1 MPRLAIGPEFPREL
15 SALAQPV
22 RRDAVVALRRFL
34 LNVAGAPH
42 PERVRGGRDP
52 RVATLRLAERHRGV
66 VVRHRD
72 VYWLRTVLPDPDAW
86 SYARRHRY
94 GVNPV
99 LGVVEVWDA
108 EALERVEPALRRS
121 ARSPGLF
128 DPICDGDLLALGL
141 DGQALPLF
149 RLITTEADVA
159 ALEPLLPPTQHAP
172 LAVLARGGSLAEAWR
187 ELDAWRVSGST
198 CRTTARN
205 DRSRPDN
212 PVSGPGGGPVDTED
226 LHAALLRSPDR
237 AAFVPGKLELDRVLK
252 APAWCTFPHPPQHR
266 LARAARYEQP
276 VLVVGGAGTGKTVI
290 ALHRAAHLAAHG
302 SGPVLL
308 VTFSQGLAD
317 ELAARLDELIEDEV
331 IRKRV
336 EVDNP
341 ERLVMRIVTASE
353 GRRPSLVGPGARSL
367 AELTDE
373 ATRLLSRDTGDLLDD
388 VEPGRKPYRHIIVD
402 EAQDVSPAQ
411 WRLLR
416 AAAPHAHDDL
426 FVVGDP
432 HQRITDTRVVLGA
445 VGIPAVQHTLNL
457 SHRLPQ
463 ELLSF
468 VIRLR
473 GGGPASGLVKGMTAM
488 YGLRSERNGDR
499 PVVLAYDTP
508 EAELAGLRA
517 TIESW
522 LADGVP
528 ADELAVGARNA
539 GLVRDAKRALDGLDV
554 RVATFSQLKGLE
566 FERVALIGVTEG
578 VVPEPPPA
586 DPDARARALQRER
599 SILFVACTR
608 ARTMLYISHSGRGS
622 PFLPL

>member
-22 RRDAVVALRRFL
+22 RRDAVVALRRFM

-52 RVATLRLAERHRGV
+52 RVATLRLAEGHRGV
-66 VVRHRD
+66 VVRQRE

-99 LGVVEVWDA
+99 IGVVEEWDA

-121 ARSPGLF
+121 AGSSGLF
-128 DPICDGDLLALGL
+128 DPICDGDLLGLGL
-141 DGQALPLF
+141 DVHALPLF

-159 ALEPLLPPTQHAP
+159 ALEPLLPPTQHGP
-172 LAVLARGGSLAEAWR
+172 LAVLARGGSLSDAWR
-187 ELDAWRVSGST
+187 ELQTWRATGEE
-198 CRTTARN
+198 
-205 DRSRPDN
+205 
-212 PVSGPGGGPVDTED
+212 SGPIDPDD
-226 LHAALLRSPDR
+226 LHAALRRSPDR
-237 AAFVPGKLELDRVLK
+237 AVFVADKVELDRVLD
-252 APAWCTFPHPPQHR
+252 APGWCTFLQPPQHR
-266 LARAARYEQP
+266 LARAGRYDQP
-276 VLVVGGAGTGKTVI
+276 VLVVGGAGTGKTVV

-317 ELAARLDELIEDEV
+317 DLSAKLDRLITDEV

-336 EVDNP
+336 EVDNA
-341 ERLVMRIVTASE
+341 ERLALRIVADAE
-353 GRRPSLVGPGARSL
+353 GRRPALVGPGARTL
-367 AELTDE
+367 AQLTDE
-373 ATRLLSRDTGDLLDD
+373 ALRLLSLATGDLLDD
-388 VEPGRKPYRHIIVD
+388 VDPGRKPYRHVVVD

-416 AAAPHAHDDL
+416 AAVPRAPDDL

-432 HQRITDTRVVLGA
+432 HQRITDTRVTLGA
-445 VGIPAVQHTLNL
+445 VGIPAVQHTLRI
-457 SHRLPQ
+457 SYRLPQ
-463 ELLSF
+463 ELLTF
-468 VIRLR
+468 AVRMR
-473 GGGPASGLVKGMTAM
+473 GAPASGLVKGMTDM
-488 YGLRSERNGDR
+488 YGLRATRNGDR
-499 PVVLAYDTP
+499 PIIRVYDTP
-508 EAELAGLRA
+508 EAELAGLRG

-528 ADELAVGARNA
+528 ANEIAVGARNSR
-539 GLVRDAKRALDGLDV
+539 LVRAARRALSGLDV
-554 RVATFSQLKGLE
+554 QASAFQHLKGLE
-566 FERVALIGVTEG
+566 FERVALIGVAEG
-578 VVPEPPPA
+578 VVPEPPPEE
-586 DPDARARALQRER
+586 PDARARALQRER

-608 ARTMLYISHSGRGS
+608 ARAMLYISHSGRGS
-622 PFLPL
+622 PFLSA

>member
-22 RRDAVVALRRFL
+22 RRDAVVALRRFM

-52 RVATLRLAERHRGV
+52 RVATLRLAEGHRGV
-66 VVRHRD
+66 VVRQRE

-99 LGVVEVWDA
+99 IGVVEEWDA

-121 ARSPGLF
+121 AGSSRLF
-128 DPICDGDLLALGL
+128 DPICDGDLMGLGL
-141 DGQALPLF
+141 DVHALPLF

-172 LAVLARGGSLAEAWR
+172 LAVLARGGSLSDAWR
-187 ELDAWRVSGST
+187 ELQAWRATDEETGH
-198 CRTTARN
+198 
-205 DRSRPDN
+205 
-212 PVSGPGGGPVDTED
+212 VDPED
-226 LHAALLRSPDR
+226 LHAALRRSPDR
-237 AAFVPGKLELDRVLK
+237 AVFVADKVELDRVLD
-252 APAWCTFPHPPQHR
+252 APDWCMFLQPPQHR
-266 LARAARYEQP
+266 LATAGRYDRP
-276 VLVVGGAGTGKTVI
+276 VLVVGGAGTGKTVV

-317 ELAARLDELIEDEV
+317 DLSAKLDRLIADEV
-331 IRKRV
+331 IRKRI
-336 EVDNP
+336 EVDNT
-341 ERLVMRIVTASE
+341 ERLALRIVADAE
-353 GRRPSLVGPGARSL
+353 GRRPALVGPEARTL
-367 AELTDE
+367 AQLTDE
-373 ATRLLSRDTGDLLDD
+373 ALRLLSLATGDLLDD
-388 VEPGRKPYRHIIVD
+388 VDPGRKPYRHIVVD

-416 AAAPHAHDDL
+416 AAVPRASDDL

-432 HQRITDTRVVLGA
+432 HQRITDTRVTLGA
-445 VGIPAVQHTLNL
+445 VGIPAVQYTLRI
-457 SHRLPQ
+457 SYRLPQ

-468 VIRLR
+468 AVRMR
-473 GGGPASGLVKGMTAM
+473 GAPASGLVKGMTDM
-488 YGLRSERNGDR
+488 YGLRATRNGDR
-499 PVVLAYDTP
+499 PIIRAYDTP
-508 EAELAGLRA
+508 ESELAGLRG

-528 ADELAVGARNA
+528 ADEIAVGARNPRLA
-539 GLVRDAKRALDGLDV
+539 REARRALSGLDV
-554 RVATFSQLKGLE
+554 QTSTFQHLKGLE
-566 FERVALIGVTEG
+566 FERVALIGVAEG
-578 VVPEPPPA
+578 LVPEPPPEE
-586 DPDARARALQRER
+586 PDARARALQRER

-608 ARTMLYISHSGRGS
+608 ARAMLYISHSGRGS
-622 PFLPL
+622 PFLSL